1 MGERSCEL
9 NLTVEDDIVKSL
21 LIGGL
26 MVALLGVWVSVSDA
40 ADPKAKNPN
49 LGTVRHVVLFQFKD
63 GTSPEQIK
71 KIEDAFRALPSKIP
85 QIVGF
90 EWGTNISPENK
101 ADGFTHCFF
110 LTFKDVKDRDAYLPH
125 PAHKAFG
132 GGLRPYLKKVLVID
146 YVAKE

>member
-1 MGERSCEL
+1 MRSL
-9 NLTVEDDIVKSL
+9 R
-21 LIGGL
+21 IGG
-26 MVALLGVWVSVSDA
+26 MIAALLGGLALASGA
-40 ADPKAKNPN
+40 AEPGRAKAKSPC

-63 GTSPEQIK
+63 GTKPEEIR
-71 KIEDAFRALPSKIP
+71 KIEDAFRALPAKIP

-132 GGLRPYLKKVLVID
+132 AVLRPSLKKVLVID